1 MRNPGSRELRR
12 RQARLESQQRT
23 TVRDQTAVTRR
34 SDMMRRGGL
43 LEGLS
48 PRVITRL
55 TLAVMAISLIMI
67 VAAVFGILVEI
78 GQNDLFLGIVAMLVA
93 LVITGVTGSV
103 VAPAMRAARRD
114 RRLPARNIQ
123 GPLVGA
129 SEVSP
134 TPGLATVAI
143 TVGKNVEQFRVR
155 PELFEKLRVGG
166 ATVVGLTVTPSL
178 NYVQALT
185 VIRRDRLATMT
196 TPPVTRAVRISVWL
210 PVISVGAIAVALA
223 LGCLVGALLPVSSNT
238 LHPLVAALLAVALA
252 GLVALSTRWYG
263 QRLVT
268 ELGLGQ

>member
-23 TVRDQTAVTRR
+23 TFRDQTPVPRR

-43 LEGLS
+43 LEGLA
-48 PRVITRL
+48 PRVVTRL
-55 TLAVMAISLIMI
+55 TLAVTAVSLIMI

-78 GQNDLFLGIVAMLVA
+78 GQHDLFLGIVVMLVA
-93 LVITGVTGSV
+93 LIITAVTGSV
-103 VAPAMRAARRD
+103 VAPAMRAVRRD
-114 RRLPARNIQ
+114 RRLPARNVQ
-123 GPLVGA
+123 GPLMGA
-129 SEVSP
+129 SLVSP

-155 PELFEKLRVGG
+155 SELFEKLRVGG

-196 TPPVTRAVRISVWL
+196 TPPVTRAIRISVWL
-210 PVISVGAIAVALA
+210 PLLSVGAIAVALA
-223 LGCLVGALLPVSSNT
+223 LGCLIGALLPVSSNT
-238 LHPLVAALLAVALA
+238 LHPLVTVLLALALTGGVALF
-252 GLVALSTRWYG
+252 TRWYG
-263 QRLVT
+263 QRLVR
-268 ELGLGQ
+268 ELGTGL